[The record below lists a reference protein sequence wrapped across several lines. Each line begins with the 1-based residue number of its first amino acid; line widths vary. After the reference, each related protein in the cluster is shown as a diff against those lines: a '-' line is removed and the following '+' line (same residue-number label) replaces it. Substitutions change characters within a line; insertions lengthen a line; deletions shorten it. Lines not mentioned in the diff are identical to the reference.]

1 MWRGDLMRKHRM
13 KKGLTQKE
21 LAEKLQ
27 VTEATASRWEANV
40 FEPSPANAKAIAVLL
55 DVTFEDL
62 YTSDLSPEQLRMVKA
77 IPILN
82 ERGESFVPTSLDALA
97 VLAADHDFSPWYRSG
112 DLLYVS
118 GGDPLDGDLVIVEG
132 EEGPVPGVLN
142 LRNCVVVN
150 PNGLHRYTKVVGRV
164 GYMLERIGK

>member
-1 MWRGDLMRKHRM
+1 MRKHRM

-40 FEPSPANAKAIAVLL
+40 FEPSPTNAKAIAVLF
-55 DVTFEDL
+55 DVAFEDL
-62 YTSDLSPEQLRMVKA
+62 YTSDLSPEQLRMAKA

-82 ERGESFVPTSLDALA
+82 EKSESFVPASLDATA
-97 VLAADHDFSPWYRSG
+97 VLVADHDFSPWYRSG

-132 EEGPVPGVLN
+132 EEGHVPGVLN